1 MRFIRQE
8 NFMDCGPSCI
18 AMIASFYKK
27 DLSLSYLRDESQM
40 TREGISLLSVDQTC
54 KKIGFDTMCGQFTID
69 YLVENFDSPVI
80 LHWNSNHFVVLKR
93 IIKKRNNQFFFVVFD
108 PSFGKIKLNQKD
120 FEFSWVIEANS
131 GFGIFLKPNLDFYKF
146 SEPKSSDL
154 HFSKLLSFIKPFKRK
169 FFHVLFL
176 MLIGNAL
183 TLTFPF
189 LTKELVDKGVGN
201 KDVNYITQILIAQL
215 ILFISITIFDV
226 WRNQIVLY
234 IGSRIGV
241 NIVLSFLKKLFTLP
255 IRYFETR
262 MESDLNQRIND
273 NERIQQFLT
282 NQSLT
287 TIFSAITLFVYL
299 GVFAYFG
306 FVILIT
312 YLFLSILSLIWS
324 FSWLKKQKK
333 IDYTIFQLS
342 SKNYESLSEILRG
355 VSEMKLN
362 NFEIYKQNKWEKI
375 QDEWLVIRMKSMKIN
390 QIQTVGYELINQV
403 KNIIVIFFAANL
415 VANNELTMGSLLSIS
430 FIIGQMNGPISD
442 IIDFNR
448 SFMEAKLSYSRLNE
462 IQVSKPEDNEDH
474 ISLPKETET
483 INQGITISNLT
494 FRYEGINS
502 PIVLDNVNFFI
513 PNGKTTAIVG
523 ASGSGKT
530 TLLKILL
537 KYYSIEDN
545 RILFNGVDFNKYSAR
560 SIREN
565 SGTVMQD
572 GFIFSETLYRN
583 IVMGDEGN
591 EVRFQQSIKIA
602 NLTSF
607 INELPLA
614 QNTIIGN
621 SGINISGGQ
630 KQRILIARAVYKNA
644 KYFFF
649 DEATSALDSEN
660 ERIIYNNLK
669 KHFENKTVIVV
680 AHRLSTV
687 KNADQIVVL
696 NDGKVV
702 EIGSHKELILNKSY
716 YHNLVQNQL
725 ELGK

>member
-1 MRFIRQE
+1 
-8 NFMDCGPSCI
+8 
-18 AMIASFYKK
+18 
-27 DLSLSYLRDESQM
+27 
-40 TREGISLLSVDQTC
+40 
-54 KKIGFDTMCGQFTID
+54 
-69 YLVENFDSPVI
+69 
-80 LHWNSNHFVVLKR
+80 
-93 IIKKRNNQFFFVVFD
+93 
-108 PSFGKIKLNQKD
+108 
-120 FEFSWVIEANS
+120 
-131 GFGIFLKPNLDFYKF
+131 
-146 SEPKSSDL
+146 
-154 HFSKLLSFIKPFKRK
+154 
-169 FFHVLFL
+169 
-176 MLIGNAL
+176 
-183 TLTFPF
+183 
-189 LTKELVDKGVGN
+189 
-201 KDVNYITQILIAQL
+201 
-215 ILFISITIFDV
+215 
-226 WRNQIVLY
+226 
-234 IGSRIGV
+234 
-241 NIVLSFLKKLFTLP
+241 
-255 IRYFETR
+255 
-262 MESDLNQRIND
+262 
-273 NERIQQFLT
+273 
-282 NQSLT
+282 
-287 TIFSAITLFVYL
+287 
-299 GVFAYFG
+299 
-306 FVILIT
+306 
-312 YLFLSILSLIWS
+312 
-324 FSWLKKQKK
+324 
-333 IDYTIFQLS
+333 YTIFQLS

-362 NFEIYKQNKWEKI
+362 NFETYKQNKWEKI

-442 IIDFNR
+442 IVDFNR

-462 IQVSKPEDNEDH
+462 IQESKPEDNEDH
-474 ISLPKETET
+474 ICLPKETET
-483 INQGITISNLT
+483 FNQGITISNLT

-502 PIVLDNVNFFI
+502 PIVLDNVNFYI

-583 IVMGDEGN
+583 IVMSDEGN
-591 EVRFQQSIKIA
+591 EDRFQQAIKIA
-602 NLTSF
+602 NLTEF
-607 INELPLA
+607 INDLPLA

-696 NDGKVV
+696 NNGKVV
-702 EIGSHKELILNKSY
+702 EIGNHKELILNKCY

-725 ELGK
+725 ELGD

>member
-8 NFMDCGPSCI
+8 NFMDCGPSCM

-40 TREGISLLSVDQTC
+40 TREGISLLSVDHTC

-69 YLVENFDSPVI
+69 YLIENFDSPVI

-93 IIKKRNNQFFFVVFD
+93 IIKKRNNQFLFVVFD
-108 PSFGKIKLNQKD
+108 PSYGKIKLNQKD
-120 FEFSWVIEANS
+120 FEFSWVTEENS
-131 GFGIFLKPNLDFYKF
+131 GFGIFLKPSLDFYKL
-146 SEPKSSDL
+146 SEQKSSDL

-169 FFHVLFL
+169 FFYVVFL
-176 MLIGNAL
+176 MLIGNAI

-262 MESDLNQRIND
+262 MEGDLNQRIND

-306 FVILIT
+306 FVLLIS
-312 YLFLSILSLIWS
+312 YLSLSILSLIWS
-324 FSWLKKQKK
+324 FFWLTKQKK

-362 NFEIYKQNKWEKI
+362 NFETYKQNKWEKI

-442 IIDFNR
+442 IVDFNR
-448 SFMEAKLSYSRLNE
+448 SFMEAKLSYSRINE
-462 IQVSKPEDNEDH
+462 IQESIPEDNEDH
-474 ISLPKETET
+474 ICLPKETEM

-502 PIVLDNVNFFI
+502 PIVLDNVNFYI

-583 IVMGDEGN
+583 IVMSDEGN
-591 EVRFQQSIKIA
+591 EERFQQAIKIA
-602 NLTSF
+602 NLTEF
-607 INELPLA
+607 INDLPLA

-660 ERIIYNNLK
+660 ERIIYTNLQN
-669 KHFENKTVIVV
+669 HFKNKTVIVV

-702 EIGSHKELILNKSY
+702 EIGNHKELILNKSY

-725 ELGK
+725 ELGN